1 MTTTP
6 PTGPDDGGISY
17 NALSAELAGPVN
29 RAELHL
35 VSFLTT
41 VPSDAQL
48 SVAQAVR
55 RRGPRE
61 CRMYAHAADLAV
73 RMPALFDTMVADTRY
88 SVEHLEA
95 IWNRINRHARA
106 LARAGREM
114 PAEVD
119 TQVAEAVLDWVADP
133 GHSVGIPAVSDVTDA
148 TLVHVA
154 EIPVAET
161 EATEARSVE
170 LRKKDTR
177 LILECGDPMVTAGLW
192 ETVSDAALAVR
203 KELIAEQEARRDDL
217 TGQDATG
224 EDREEDS
231 PEMAAA
237 RQTVTEVLARR
248 AGSDGDAADAADA
261 DGDDASVADEESMP
275 TRAEPLPPPG
285 MARCRGEAV
294 LGILGGR
301 RSQLKVTVNVYTPA
315 GGPEPRPD
323 NGGPGPGPEPDHEP
337 TGNDP
342 AGPTAT
348 TAPTAPTGRAGYII
362 GTGWVSPATTA
373 ALAETADLV
382 RKLPALDEIRDTSC
396 YRFTTRQRAAVI
408 GRDVR
413 CRFPGC
419 QVPADRCELD
429 HIVNSPFTDPTS
441 HGPTDISNCACLC
454 RTHHALKTKKVWQ
467 VCTPD
472 NGVTLAWKGPAEVA
486 VTTVASGPVS
496 PSQAA

>member
-6 PTGPDDGGISY
+6 PTGPGDGGISY
-17 NALSAELAGPVN
+17 NTLSAELAGPVN

-41 VPSDAQL
+41 VPADAQL

-73 RMPALFDTMVADTRY
+73 RMPALFDRMVADTRY

-95 IWNRINRHARA
+95 VWSRISRHARA

-114 PAEVD
+114 PADVD
-119 TQVAEAVLDWVADP
+119 TKVAEAVLDWISDP
-133 GHSVGIPAVSDVTDA
+133 GHSVGVPAVSDVTDA
-148 TLVHVA
+148 TLVDVA

-161 EATEARSVE
+161 EAAEAKTVG
-170 LRKKDTR
+170 LRKRDTR
-177 LILECGDPMVTAGLW
+177 LILECGDPMVAAGLW
-192 ETVSDAALAVR
+192 ETVSDAALDVR
-203 KELIAEQEARRDDL
+203 KELIAEQETLRAGLLR
-217 TGQDATG
+217 QDAIG

-231 PEMAAA
+231 AEMTAA
-237 RQTVTEVLARR
+237 RQTVTEVLARH
-248 AGSDGDAADAADA
+248 AGSDGDAVDA
-261 DGDDASVADEESMP
+261 DVADEEPTP

-285 MARCRGEAV
+285 MARCRGEAM

-315 GGPEPRPD
+315 GGPDDRPD
-323 NGGPGPGPEPDHEP
+323 NGGPGPEPTPEPDREP
-337 TGNDP
+337 DRAPAGNDP
-342 AGPTAT
+342 AGPTAPA
-348 TAPTAPTGRAGYII
+348 APACRAGYII
-362 GTGWVSPATTA
+362 GTGWVSPAATA
-373 ALAETADLV
+373 VLAGAADLV

-429 HIVNSPFTDPTS
+429 HIVNSSFTDPTS
-441 HGPTDISNCACLC
+441 DGPTDISNCACLC
-454 RTHHALKTKKVWQ
+454 RTHHALKTRKIWQ

-472 NGVTLAWKGPAEVA
+472 NGVTLAWTGPEEVA